1 MARGVVVV
9 CLVAAV
15 LTSDVHHCQQHDG
28 CNGVHETIVDH
39 GWNGKGS
46 ASAAVSTRYHLA
58 PPWSTLVEPNP
69 GPPASACVQ
78 RVELTPDQVPKRVV
92 HVVKACVLVRFAFVA
107 VALQLQAFDDTLAV
121 LRYL

>member
-28 CNGVHETIVDH
+28 CNGIHKAIVDH

-58 PPWSTLVEPNP
+58 PPWSTLVEPDACA
-69 GPPASACVQ
+69 ASSASVQ
-78 RVELTPDQVPKRVV
+78 RVELTPHQVPERVI
-92 HVVKACVLVRFAFVA
+92 HVVKPSVLVRFALVA
-107 VALQLQAFDDTLAV
+107 VALQLKALDDTLAA

>member
-9 CLVAAV
+9 RLVAAV

-28 CNGVHETIVDH
+28 CNGVYETIVDH

-58 PPWSTLVEPNP
+58 PPWSTLVEPDAC
-69 GPPASACVQ
+69 ASASASVQ
-78 RVELTPDQVPKRVV
+78 RVELTPDQVPERVI
-92 HVVKACVLVRFAFVA
+92 HVVKACILVRLALVA
-107 VALQLQAFDDTLAV
+107 VALQF
-121 LRYL
+121 